1 MTVEVTNQPPE
12 FESTRYAFKLREN
25 VDGSRKP
32 VDLGA
37 VAASDADGDEVS
49 YGLAVG
55 DRLRFTVGRRDGM
68 VRDAGPTIVNVN
80 EPPEA
85 EDDEAAT
92 DEDHESAGAPNSWR
106 QSRQR
111 SLRWR

>member
-1 MTVEVTNQPPE
+1 M
-12 FESTRYAFKLREN
+12 
-25 VDGSRKP
+25 
-32 VDLGA
+32 
-37 VAASDADGDEVS
+37 
-49 YGLAVG
+49 GLAVG

-68 VRDAGPTIVNVN
+68 VRDAGPGEDFESEPNEYEPSVRAPVPHGAAVEVRVVATIVNVN